1 MKVKKRPG
9 GRVKKKVPSIA
20 ESVFLRAVIEIAL
33 DGGWL
38 VFHDEDSRKN
48 RPGFPDLVMA
58 REGRT
63 IFAELKSQ
71 RGRVRPEQQRWLD
84 ELAKTPGTEVYLW
97 RPSDLD
103 SIIQMLMGHLLV
115 AH

>member
-1 MKVKKRPG
+1 MKTRKPPG
-9 GRVKKKVPSIA
+9 SRVKKKAPSVA
-20 ESVFLRAVIEIAL
+20 EAVFLRAVIGIGV

-84 ELAKTPGTEVYLW
+84 ELAKAPGIEVYLW

-115 AH
+115 TH

>member
-1 MKVKKRPG
+1 MKVQKRPG
-9 GRVKKKVPSIA
+9 GRVKQKSPAIA
-20 ESVFLRAVIEIAL
+20 ESVFLRAVIGIAQ

-38 VFHDEDSRKN
+38 VFHDEDSRRN
-48 RPGFPDLVMA
+48 RPGFPDLVMT

-71 RGRVRPEQQRWLD
+71 RGRIRPEQQRWLD
-84 ELAKTPGTEVYLW
+84 ELAKAPGAEVYLW

-103 SIIQMLMGHLLV
+103 SIVQMLMGHLLV
-115 AH
+115 TH

>member
-9 GRVKKKVPSIA
+9 SRVKHKTPAIA
-20 ESVFLRAVIEIAL
+20 ESVFLRAVMEIAL

-48 RPGFPDLVMA
+48 RPGFPDLVMTRA
-58 REGRT
+58 GRI

-71 RGRVRPEQQRWLD
+71 RGRIRPEQQQWLD
-84 ELAKTPGTEVYLW
+84 ELAKAPGAEVFLW

-103 SIIQMLMGHLLV
+103 SIVQILMGHLL
-115 AH
+115 ATH